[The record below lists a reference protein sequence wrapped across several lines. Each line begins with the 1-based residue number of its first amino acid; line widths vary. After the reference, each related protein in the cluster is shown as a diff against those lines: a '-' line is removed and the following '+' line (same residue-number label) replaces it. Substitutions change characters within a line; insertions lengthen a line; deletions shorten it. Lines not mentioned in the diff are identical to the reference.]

1 MRSPAS
7 RPLPGRASEDASPVE
22 DACLSLAR
30 AVRKFATYPA
40 SNPQCRQAL
49 AASRA
54 SLAALAPEDRLT
66 LRVTSRE
73 LIAGD
78 TAVGAGTLIEHE
90 LARRLYKA
98 RVAVLEISISVSSED
113 LSHLCEELARP
124 QDQSDASPTLADRLT
139 ERGVDTIVP
148 TMAQQP
154 VVMDVGVV
162 SATTRARVDR
172 ERHRR
177 HATEAQVRPAYLYPP
192 GKGWIRVDPFH
203 RVDSVALVDLPALVE
218 DPVDIADLLFG
229 LTDAETPASERRQ
242 VALERTFGNLMRI
255 LGALDAELAQVMCAR
270 LAGAIGSLDA
280 NRRRTLLQHT
290 ILPAVLDGGPERF
303 VLAAF
308 PDEALAEALCLLLEL
323 ETAGPQA
330 FATALS
336 RLELSAERRA
346 AVIERI
352 EARLRATDGRE
363 AQAEMERYAR
373 ALLRLNADASRDLS
387 EFAAF
392 DLAIDVKTTEAVAQ
406 LRAGIGT
413 TDFCGVQLLC
423 LRQLMDLPMS
433 PPGFEAV
440 LRRVRGLFAQLE
452 RHERWDDLTAAIKS
466 CTQRLAELQ
475 PTRPDM
481 AEAIGQMLTAYCT
494 PPRLLTRI
502 DWYAGGGPESAPA
515 EAWIVALGPSMVP
528 AFAALL
534 DDPLLHGRARA
545 LAPMMCARASELGAA
560 LAKQLPESGAQ
571 AARVLVGVLG
581 HAGGHVAH
589 LADVVTHADAR
600 VVREALRGLVRIGTP
615 DAVAVV
621 ARQIEHGLEATR
633 ALAEQALL
641 QCPPAAVAAVACD
654 LLASRS
660 FVLSHPDLA
669 VRLMERARAA
679 QAPALDE
686 RLDALSVLR
695 FRVWHRGLRRVGL
708 KARALRRR

>member
-1 MRSPAS
+1 LAS
-7 RPLPGRASEDASPVE
+7 RSLPGRTSDDASPVE

-40 SNPQCRQAL
+40 SNPQCRQAV
-49 AASRA
+49 AASGA
-54 SLAALAPEDRLT
+54 ALAALAPEDRLT

-98 RVAVLEISISVSSED
+98 RVAVLEISISASSED
-113 LSHLCEELARP
+113 LSHLCAELARP
-124 QDQSDASPTLADRLT
+124 QDQSDASQTLADRLT
-139 ERGVDTIVP
+139 ERRVDTIVP

-177 HATEAQVRPAYLYPP
+177 HATEAHARPAYLYPP

-255 LGALDAELAQVMCAR
+255 LGALEAELAQVMCAR
-270 LAGAIGSLDA
+270 LAGAIGSLET
-280 NRRRTLLQHT
+280 NRRRTLLEHT

-303 VLAAF
+303 VLVAF
-308 PDEALAEALCLLLEL
+308 PDEALADALSLLLEL
-323 ETAGPQA
+323 ETGGPQA
-330 FATALS
+330 FATVLG
-336 RLELSAERRA
+336 RLELSSERRA

-352 EARLRATDGRE
+352 EARLRATDGRV

-373 ALLRLNADASRDLS
+373 ALLRLNAAASRDLS
-387 EFAAF
+387 DFAAF
-392 DLAIDVKTTEAVAQ
+392 DLAIDGKTTEAVAQ
-406 LRAGIGT
+406 LRVGIGS
-413 TDFCGVQLLC
+413 TDSCGVQLLC
-423 LRQLMDLPMS
+423 LRHLMDLATS
-433 PPGFEAV
+433 PPEFEAL
-440 LRRVRGLFAQLE
+440 LRRMPGLFAELE
-452 RHERWDDLTAAIKS
+452 RYARWDDLTAAIDS
-466 CTQRLAELQ
+466 CTQRLAAMQ
-475 PTRPDM
+475 STRPEM

-502 DWYAGGGPESAPA
+502 DWYAGGGPESAPS
-515 EAWIVALGPSMVP
+515 EAWIVSLGPSMVP
-528 AFAALL
+528 AFARLL
-534 DDPLLHGRARA
+534 DDPLIHGRARA
-545 LAPMMCARASELGAA
+545 LVPLMSARASELGAA
-560 LAKQLPESGAQ
+560 LAKQLPECGAH
-571 AARVLVGVLG
+571 AARILVGVLG
-581 HAGGHVAH
+581 HAGGHVTH
-589 LADVVTHADAR
+589 LADVVTHADGR

-621 ARQIEHGLEATR
+621 ARQIEHGREATR

-641 QCPPAAVAAVACD
+641 QCPPAAVATVACD

-660 FVLSHPDLA
+660 FVLSNPDLA

-679 QAPALDE
+679 GAPALDE

-695 FRVWHRGLRRVGL
+695 FRVWHPGSRRVGL

>member
-1 MRSPAS
+1 
-7 RPLPGRASEDASPVE
+7 
-22 DACLSLAR
+22 
-30 AVRKFATYPA
+30 VRKFATYPA
-40 SNPQCRQAL
+40 ANPQCLQAL

-54 SLAALAPEDRLT
+54 ALAALAPEDRLT

-78 TAVGAGTLIEHE
+78 TAVGAGTLIEYE

-98 RVAVLEISISVSSED
+98 RVAVLEISISASSED
-113 LSHLCEELARP
+113 LTHLCTELARP
-124 QDQSDASPTLADRLT
+124 RDTSDASHTLADRLT

-177 HATEAQVRPAYLYPP
+177 HATETQVRPAYLYPP
-192 GKGWIRVDPFH
+192 GKGWIRVDPYH
-203 RVDSVALVDLPALVE
+203 RVDSVALVDLPALVD
-218 DPVDIADLLFG
+218 DPVDIADLLLG

-255 LGALDAELAQVMCAR
+255 LGALEPELAQAMCAR
-270 LAGAIGSLDA
+270 LAGAIGSLETT
-280 NRRRTLLQHT
+280 RRRTLLQDT

-303 VLAAF
+303 VLVAF
-308 PDEALAEALCLLLEL
+308 PDEALADALCLLLEL

-330 FATALS
+330 FATALG
-336 RLELSAERRA
+336 RLTLSPERRA

-352 EARLRATDGRE
+352 EARLRAADGRV

-387 EFAAF
+387 DFAAF
-392 DLAIDVKTTEAVAQ
+392 DLAIDGKTTEAVAQ
-406 LRAGIGT
+406 LRVGIGR
-413 TDFCGVQLLC
+413 TDHCGVQLLC
-423 LRQLMDLPMS
+423 LRQLMDLATSVPE
-433 PPGFEAV
+433 FEAL
-440 LRRVRGLFAQLE
+440 LRRVRGLFAELE
-452 RHERWDDLTAAIKS
+452 RHARWDDLTAAINS

-502 DWYAGGGPESAPA
+502 DWYAGGGQERAPA
-515 EAWIVALGPSMVP
+515 EAWIVALGPWMVP
-528 AFAALL
+528 AWASLL
-534 DDPLLHGRARA
+534 DDPLIHGRACA
-545 LAPMMCARASELGAA
+545 LAPMMCPRAAELGAA
-560 LAKQLPESGAQ
+560 LAKQLPECGAP
-571 AARVLVGVLG
+571 AARVLVPVLG
-581 HAGGHVAH
+581 HAGVHVAH
-589 LADVVTHADAR
+589 LADIVAHADGR
-600 VVREALRGLVRIGTP
+600 VMREALRGLVRIGTP

-621 ARQIEHGLEATR
+621 VRQIEHGPEATR

-641 QCPPAAVAAVACD
+641 QCPPAAVATVACD

-669 VRLMERARAA
+669 VRLMERAQAA
-679 QAPALDE
+679 RAPALDD

-695 FRVWHRGLRRVGL
+695 FRVWHPGSRRVGL